1 MASSFSLWDFPV
13 EVRCGLYP
21 QPRMM
26 LIFGYFFYNNSVCS
40 FYQGRLGLSYP
51 SPLVMTRDKARL
63 SILMSVEELM
73 SVARSTTRRVL
84 GKPWLRRDGLPYVM
98 VSKTGSMSAPIGNI
112 CPHTYKM
119 DE

>member
-1 MASSFSLWDFPV
+1 MIIKANLLLTFF
-13 EVRCGLYP
+13 RGK
-21 QPRMM
+21 Q
-26 LIFGYFFYNNSVCS
+26 LILC
-40 FYQGRLGLSYP
+40 P